1 MIKYITIL
9 SIGLLALL
17 NAAIASPEA
26 NFNKLVKEFTLNPDG
41 SMEFHYY
48 KELKINSHVALN
60 NLYGET
66 FIIYNPQYQS
76 IKFNQ
81 AYTKQADGTIIKMPA
96 NAFNEVLPAD
106 AADAPAYN
114 HLKEMVV
121 THTGLEVGATIFL
134 DYTLFSKAGYLK
146 ELDIDEVIQEQS
158 PVKEYKL
165 IINVPVNKVLHYSLT
180 GTNSKP
186 NVTANGIMK
195 QYAWNLSNIR
205 EVSRETFQPM
215 NKNNVPRLTAT
226 TYVSQTNALKTL
238 NNNIKTIVNENG
250 IKFTIDLIKAEKNDL
265 DRVLK
270 IQEYIVN
277 QIATCPL
284 SMENTAYQMRA
295 PYDVLVSAY
304 GTIPEKVRV
313 MIAMLKAIN
322 INTKIVVTYPKTLD
336 KNIKGLKPL
345 QDMKVKVNIEGKPL
359 FLAVNSCPSKSIAL
373 RGNRDE
379 AWVMAEDTILPLL
392 IRPNKEEI
400 IHHTGM
406 KIEKNKAIS
415 TGNVSF
421 SENLMPQTNS
431 KNLEKYIKNI
441 ISLGRNIYKT
451 QMMPADGKVVMNF
464 TAEQKLYPEN
474 GYLTFTLP
482 NDKEGVEGWRMNI
495 LGSSRNSE
503 FEIPYPVKENYTYDI
518 EISPELA
525 LKTKAREI
533 NIKNPVGYVKISIKA
548 NGQVLKVQQELE
560 LNKAIITP
568 SEYNDFRE
576 LMLAWTNPANQTLLF
591 SVEK

>member
-9 SIGLLALL
+9 CIGLLSIL

-48 KELKINSHVALN
+48 KELKINTHIAFN

-66 FIIYNPQYQS
+66 FIIYNPTYQN

-81 AYTKQADGTIIKMPA
+81 AYTKQADGTIIKMPE

-121 THTGLEVGATIFL
+121 THTGLELGATIFL
-134 DYTLFSKAGYLK
+134 DYTLYSKAGYLK
-146 ELDIDEVIQEQS
+146 ELDIDEIVQEQS
-158 PVKEYKL
+158 PVKDYRL
-165 IINVPVNKVLHYSLT
+165 IINVPINKILHYSLT
-180 GTNSKP
+180 GNSSKP
-186 NVTANGIMK
+186 NVSGNGMMK
-195 QYAWNLSNIR
+195 RYAWNLKNVK
-205 EVSRETFQPM
+205 EASRETFRPV

-226 TYVSQTNALKTL
+226 TYASQTNALGVL
-238 NNNIKTIVNENG
+238 NNNIKTIIDENG
-250 IKFTIDLIKAEKNDL
+250 VRFTIDLVKAEKNEL

-270 IQEYIVN
+270 IQEYVVN
-277 QIATCPL
+277 QIARCPL
-284 SMENTAYQMRA
+284 SMENTAYQIRA
-295 PYDVLVSAY
+295 PYDVLISAY

-313 MIAMLKAIN
+313 MVAMLKAIGMN
-322 INTKIVVTYPKTLD
+322 PEILVTYSETLSE
-336 KNIKGLKPL
+336 NVKGLKPL
-345 QDMKVKVNIEGKPL
+345 QDMRVKVSVDGKPL
-359 FLAVNSCPSKSIAL
+359 FLSVTSYPSKSIAL

-379 AWVMAEDTILPLL
+379 AWTMTEDTILPLQL
-392 IRPNKEEI
+392 KPNKEEI

-406 KIEKNKAIS
+406 KIEKHKAIS

-421 SENLMPQTNS
+421 SENLMPQSNT
-431 KNLEKYIKNI
+431 KNLEKYITNI

-451 QMMPADGKVVMNF
+451 QMMPADDKVVMNF

-474 GYLTFTLP
+474 GYLIFTLP
-482 NDKEGVEGWRMNI
+482 NDLEGVEGWRMNI

-525 LKTKAREI
+525 LKTKNREI
-533 NIKNPVGYVKISIKA
+533 NIKNPIGYVKISIKA
-548 NGQVLKVQQELE
+548 NGQILKVQQELE
-560 LNKAIITP
+560 LDKAIISP
-568 SEYNDFRE
+568 AEYPHFKE